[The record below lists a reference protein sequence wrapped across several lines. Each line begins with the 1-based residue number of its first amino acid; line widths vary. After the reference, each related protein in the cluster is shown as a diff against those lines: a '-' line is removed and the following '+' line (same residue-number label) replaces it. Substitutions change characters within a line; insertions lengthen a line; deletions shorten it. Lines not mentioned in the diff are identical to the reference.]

1 MVQSVQDDLKDIR
14 EQRKNHDK
22 ARERYEGLTGRFG
35 ALPKQKEY
43 SLVREDTFQ
52 LYEGRR
58 QYFQQMLAYVVRI
71 CKFKTGADMFFV
83 EKCLGT
89 VDELTEFTGAM
100 AAMIEA
106 MGMPMTTM
114 KGQLTEWQKEAKMLV
129 GKLEKNTAAALAR
142 VKAKYSPGSPFEPTK
157 GVEKEGYLFKRRQK
171 GLGLGWK
178 RVYVAIRGDVFIQFS
193 PGPKRGTVE
202 SSFAMNVLLCE
213 VRPADA
219 DRRYC
224 FEVHTS
230 RKTFCYQAESEEDLR
245 DWIRVFDNAKNHA
258 LRGTIGGSNSDGTDP
273 ILPSITEKIEGTED
287 NDSTASDS
295 GEGAEFGKFTFLPY
309 PPSETLLVSFSC
321 LWTEPTANTICFG
334 RIYGTER
341 GVYYG
346 SSLFGVQQGSAHPW
360 TEITELSF
368 SMGEITGCLL
378 IKEGDSGPIK
388 TTTFLNEQQSYD
400 TLMALWKNARSD
412 VPRSVT
418 ELQLKLQRPLRGTT
432 SEVVEDVVE
441 GEVSCGCVDHLERT
455 EIDVVLPLAV
465 DDLFTMLMG
474 PASPVL
480 KAVQQ
485 QRGYKNIRMT
495 EWQLGASGQEERSIR
510 QIIPVNHPLVKVK
523 ETECFEEH
531 LLLKRDPGR
540 CYVVK
545 QTARTPGV
553 VYGDT
558 FATLTL
564 FCMTHHSAGHSRLR
578 AHVGLHW
585 LKSPLVKA
593 MIRGGTLKGLAEYMA
608 VYRQAL
614 YTELRKA
621 SPDVAQEVEEIEA
634 RHKEEQEEERAE
646 RKEQSWWNEQLELVK
661 EFWED
666 VRQRWR
672 QNLDDAGVSRASF
685 IVLLTSILLFFMSI
699 TLFLWRRPIPSKDFT
714 FPLDYER
721 PIQFSL
727 EEKWLSPINHEL
739 YLSLAESHSNYRE
752 LRQDLQLVLQNIN
765 SAECRLFQTQYIT
778 WLADRLSSCYA
789 DLSHSASACVDLDA
803 AWSAALQRNF
813 CS

>member
-1 MVQSVQDDLKDIR
+1 
-14 EQRKNHDK
+14 
-22 ARERYEGLTGRFG
+22 
-35 ALPKQKEY
+35 
-43 SLVREDTFQ
+43 
-52 LYEGRR
+52 
-58 QYFQQMLAYVVRI
+58 
-71 CKFKTGADMFFV
+71 
-83 EKCLGT
+83 
-89 VDELTEFTGAM
+89 
-100 AAMIEA
+100 
-106 MGMPMTTM
+106 
-114 KGQLTEWQKEAKMLV
+114 
-129 GKLEKNTAAALAR
+129 
-142 VKAKYSPGSPFEPTK
+142 
-157 GVEKEGYLFKRRQK
+157 
-171 GLGLGWK
+171 
-178 RVYVAIRGDVFIQFS
+178 
-193 PGPKRGTVE
+193 
-202 SSFAMNVLLCE
+202 
-213 VRPADA
+213 
-219 DRRYC
+219 
-224 FEVHTS
+224 
-230 RKTFCYQAESEEDLR
+230 
-245 DWIRVFDNAKNHA
+245 
-258 LRGTIGGSNSDGTDP
+258 
-273 ILPSITEKIEGTED
+273 
-287 NDSTASDS
+287 
-295 GEGAEFGKFTFLPY
+295 
-309 PPSETLLVSFSC
+309 
-321 LWTEPTANTICFG
+321 
-334 RIYGTER
+334 
-341 GVYYG
+341 
-346 SSLFGVQQGSAHPW
+346 
-360 TEITELSF
+360 
-368 SMGEITGCLL
+368 
-378 IKEGDSGPIK
+378 
-388 TTTFLNEQQSYD
+388 
-400 TLMALWKNARSD
+400 
-412 VPRSVT
+412 
-418 ELQLKLQRPLRGTT
+418 
-432 SEVVEDVVE
+432 
-441 GEVSCGCVDHLERT
+441 
-455 EIDVVLPLAV
+455 
-465 DDLFTMLMG
+465 
-474 PASPVL
+474 
-480 KAVQQ
+480 
-485 QRGYKNIRMT
+485 
-495 EWQLGASGQEERSIR
+495 
-510 QIIPVNHPLVKVK
+510 
-523 ETECFEEH
+523 
-531 LLLKRDPGR
+531 
-540 CYVVK
+540 VVK